1 VAQRLVNSGVVAVAG
16 GYCSSASVPAA
27 PIFGRAGVPFVLAAS
42 TNPVLTR
49 DGNGRVF
56 RTCGRDDRQG
66 LFAARFVT
74 EQLGA
79 RRVALLHDNTTYSKG
94 LADATADA
102 LSRISGAQ
110 VVYLDALQPGQSDYT
125 PVLTRIASTRPEV
138 LYFTGY
144 LAEAGLLLRQRQQ
157 LGLTFTLVGGDSTT
171 DATVLRTAGATA
183 EGFLATTE
191 PLPNDLPSARDFV
204 RRFKEKSG
212 ADPGPFSVYE
222 YDAVRVVA
230 RAIGDAGSTKGA
242 EIVKALHAIKDYQ
255 GVTGRI
261 GFDQGGDRT
270 GLVYITVVVRNG
282 AFVGYRRLDDAGH
295 WVDAQSA

>member
-1 VAQRLVNSGVVAVAG
+1 
-16 GYCSSASVPAA
+16 
-27 PIFGRAGVPFVLAAS
+27 
-42 TNPVLTR
+42 
-49 DGNGRVF
+49 
-56 RTCGRDDRQG
+56 
-66 LFAARFVT
+66 
-74 EQLGA
+74 
-79 RRVALLHDNTTYSKG
+79 VALLHDNTTYSKG

-125 PVLTRIASTRPEV
+125 PVLTRIASTKPEV

-157 LGLTFTLVGGDSTT
+157 LGLTFKLVGGDSTT

-242 EIVKALHAIKDYQ
+242 DIVRALHAIQDYQ

-261 GFDQGGDRT
+261 GFDPGGDRT
-270 GLVYITVVVRNG
+270 GLVYISVVVRNG
-282 AFVGYRRLDDAGH
+282 GFVGYRRLDDAGQ
-295 WVDAQSA
+295 WVDALAAA